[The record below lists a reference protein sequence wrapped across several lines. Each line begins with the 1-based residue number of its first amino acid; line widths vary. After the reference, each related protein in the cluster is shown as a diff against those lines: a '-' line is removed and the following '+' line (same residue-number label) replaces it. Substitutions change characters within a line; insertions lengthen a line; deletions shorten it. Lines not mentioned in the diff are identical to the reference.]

1 MNNTVYFGI
10 GILIGA
16 AISFFIVS
24 RRGGDLKSASEHLV
38 MLAREKLDGDKKE
51 IAVDLAGKK
60 DAIKTLVDEIRV
72 QLKETDRNIR
82 KSEEDRISNF
92 SELKKELETHKQL
105 ASELRGSTDQLK
117 NILSNNQ
124 MRGAFG
130 ERIAEDLLKMA
141 GFVINQDYFVQ
152 DNSGEGRPDFTI
164 ILPDKT
170 KVNIDVKFPYQNLQK
185 YVEASDKEEKKRHF
199 DQFQRDVRD
208 KIKQIDTRD
217 YINPDDN
224 PVDFAVAFIPNEMI
238 FSYIYEQS
246 NNIWEEAMRQKV
258 VLAGPYSFVALL
270 RLVKQAHSNFRMQSN
285 IHQIIGL
292 VQKFRAEYDKFSESL
307 DTLGDR
313 LDSTSKQFQVVSS
326 TRARQLGRVMDQI
339 DSRGV
344 LEENAETFNRSEA
357 KGDSQKLDSGEK
369 PNLLET

>member
-208 KIKQIDTRD
+208 KIKQIATRD

-224 PVDFAVAFIPNEMI
+224 TVDFAVAFIPNEMI

-357 KGDSQKLDSGEK
+357 KGDSQKLDSGEN